1 MKTDK
6 KLSVKIIRK
15 IVFVCII
22 LICLFAVGV
31 IAGRS
36 DINNIT
42 IVFADDT
49 EISVMTSNVKV
60 SDILDENHIILL
72 PDEVVNPDL
81 DSNIDIARKIVI
93 SKAKDAK
100 VVVAEDVQSVSTE
113 EILGKYVTI
122 TEKIITEQ
130 VEIPFETVTKDVS
143 KEETETTD
151 RVLQKGENGLKEIK
165 YRAKFQDEVEIERTV
180 ISEEIIKEPVDKI
193 IQISTKITSRSAIRS
208 TSIAP
213 DVLAASVQGVQGR
226 AVTLNASAYT
236 ASTCGKPV
244 GSPGYGIT
252 SSGAAAKSYYT
263 VAAGSAYPIGTVV
276 YIPYFASSPNGGWFV
291 VQDRGGAISNN
302 RIDIY
307 FDSVSECTQ
316 FGRRNLECYIYN

>member
-1 MKTDK
+1 MKTEK
-6 KLSVKIIRK
+6 KLSIKIIRK

-22 LICLFAVGV
+22 LVCLFTVGV
-31 IAGRS
+31 MAGKS
-36 DINNIT
+36 DLTNVT
-42 IVFADDT
+42 IVFSDDT
-49 EISVMTSNVKV
+49 EISVITSKVKV
-60 SDILDENHIILL
+60 SDILEENHIILL
-72 PDEVVNPDL
+72 PDEVVEPGL
-81 DSNIDIARKIVI
+81 DANIDVARKVI
-93 SKAKDAK
+93 ITKATEEKII
-100 VVVAEDVQSVSTE
+100 VAEDVQSVSTE

-143 KEETETTD
+143 KEGTETTD
-151 RVLQKGENGLKEIK
+151 RVLQNGENGLKEIK
-165 YRAKFQDEVEIERTV
+165 YRAKFQDDVEIERTV
-180 ISEEIIKEPVDKI
+180 ISETVIKEPVDKI

-208 TSIAP
+208 TSISP
-213 DVLAASVQGVQGR
+213 EVIAASVQGMQGT

-236 ASTCGKPV
+236 ASTCGKAV

-252 SSGAAAKSYYT
+252 SCGAAAKSYYT

-276 YIPYFASSPNGGWFV
+276 YIPYFKNAPNGGWFV

-307 FDSVSECTQ
+307 FDTVGECVQ

>member
-22 LICLFAVGV
+22 LICLFTVGV
-31 IAGRS
+31 LAGKS
-36 DINNIT
+36 DLTDVT
-42 IVFADDT
+42 IVFSDDT
-49 EISVMTSNVKV
+49 EISVMTSSVKV
-60 SDILDENHIILL
+60 SDILDENHILLL
-72 PDEVVNPDL
+72 PDEVVEPSL
-81 DSNIDIARKIVI
+81 ESNIDIAKKIVI
-93 SKAKDAK
+93 SKAKEEK

-122 TEKIITEQ
+122 IEKIITEQ
-130 VEIPFETVTKDVS
+130 VEIPFETITKDVS
-143 KEETETTD
+143 REGTETTD
-151 RVLQKGENGLKEIK
+151 RVLQNGKNGLKEIK

-180 ISEEIIKEPVDKI
+180 ISETVIKEPVNKI
-193 IQISTKITSRSAIRS
+193 IQISTKISSRSAIRNN
-208 TSIAP
+208 SIAP
-213 DVLAASVQGVQGR
+213 SAIAASVEGMQGR

-236 ASTCGKPV
+236 ASTCGKAV

-252 SSGAAAKSYYT
+252 SSGAAARSYYT

-276 YIPYFASSPNGGWFV
+276 YIPYFASAPNGGWFV

-307 FDSVSECTQ
+307 FDSVGECRQ

>member
-22 LICLFAVGV
+22 LICLFTVGV
-31 IAGRS
+31 LAGKS
-36 DINNIT
+36 DLTDVT
-42 IVFADDT
+42 IVFSDDT
-49 EISVMTSNVKV
+49 EISVMTSSVKV
-60 SDILDENHIILL
+60 SDILDENHILLL
-72 PDEVVNPDL
+72 PDEVVEPSL
-81 DSNIDIARKIVI
+81 ESNIDIAKKIVI
-93 SKAKDAK
+93 SKAKEEK
-100 VVVAEDVQSVSTE
+100 VIVAEDVQSVSTE

-130 VEIPFETVTKDVS
+130 VEIPFETITKDVS
-143 KEETETTD
+143 REGTETTD
-151 RVLQKGENGLKEIK
+151 RVLQNGKNGLKEIK
-165 YRAKFQDEVEIERTV
+165 YRAKFQDEIEIERTV
-180 ISEEIIKEPVDKI
+180 ISETVIKEPVNKI
-193 IQISTKITSRSAIRS
+193 IQISTKISSRSAIRNN
-208 TSIAP
+208 SIAP
-213 DVLAASVQGVQGR
+213 SAIAASVEGMQGR

-236 ASTCGKPV
+236 ASTCGKAV

-252 SSGAAAKSYYT
+252 SSGAAARSYYT

-276 YIPYFASSPNGGWFV
+276 YIPYFASAPNGGWFV

-307 FDSVSECTQ
+307 FDSVGECRQ

>member
-1 MKTDK
+1 METDK
-6 KLSVKIIRK
+6 KLSIKIIRK

-22 LICLFAVGV
+22 LISLFTVGV
-31 IAGRS
+31 FASRS
-36 DINNIT
+36 NLTDVT

-81 DSNIDIARKIVI
+81 ESNIDIARKIII

-143 KEETETTD
+143 REGTETTD
-151 RVLQKGENGLKEIK
+151 RVLQAGKNGLKEIK

-180 ISEEIIKEPVDKI
+180 ISENVIKEPVDKI
-193 IQISTKITSRSAIRS
+193 IQISTKISSRSAIRNNS
-208 TSIAP
+208 TTPAMLS
-213 DVLAASVQGVQGR
+213 ASVEGVQGR

-236 ASTCGKPV
+236 AATCGKAP

-263 VAAGSAYPIGTVV
+263 VAAGGAYPIGTVV
-276 YIPYFASSPNGGWFV
+276 YIPYFQNAPNGGWFV

-307 FDSVSECTQ
+307 FDSIGECRQ
-316 FGRRNLECYIYN
+316 FGRRNLECYVYN

>member
-22 LICLFAVGV
+22 LICLFTVGV
-31 IAGRS
+31 LAGKS
-36 DINNIT
+36 DLTDVT
-42 IVFADDT
+42 IVFSDDT

-60 SDILDENHIILL
+60 SDILDENHILLL
-72 PDEVVNPDL
+72 PDEVVEPSL
-81 DSNIDIARKIVI
+81 ESNIDIAKKIVI
-93 SKAKDAK
+93 SKAKEEK

-130 VEIPFETVTKDVS
+130 VEIPFETITKDVS
-143 KEETETTD
+143 REGTETTD
-151 RVLQKGENGLKEIK
+151 RVLQNGKNGLKEIK

-180 ISEEIIKEPVDKI
+180 ISETVIKEPVNKI
-193 IQISTKITSRSAIRS
+193 IQISTKISSRSAIRNN
-208 TSIAP
+208 SIAP
-213 DVLAASVQGVQGR
+213 STIAASVEGMQGK

-236 ASTCGKPV
+236 AATCGKAV

-252 SSGAAAKSYYT
+252 SSGATARAYYT
-263 VAAGSAYPIGTVV
+263 VAAGGAYPIGTVV
-276 YIPYFASSPNGGWFV
+276 YIPYFASAPNGGWFV

-307 FDSVSECTQ
+307 FDTIGECRQ

>member
-1 MKTDK
+1 METDK
-6 KLSVKIIRK
+6 KLSIKIIRK

-22 LICLFAVGV
+22 LISLFTVGV
-31 IAGRS
+31 FASRS
-36 DINNIT
+36 NLTDVT

-60 SDILDENHIILL
+60 SDILDENHILLL
-72 PDEVVNPDL
+72 PDEVVEPNL
-81 DSNIDIARKIVI
+81 DSNIDIARKIII
-93 SKAKDAK
+93 SKAKDEK
-100 VVVAEDVQSVSTE
+100 VVVAEDVKSVSTE

-143 KEETETTD
+143 REGTETTD
-151 RVLQKGENGLKEIK
+151 RVLQAGKNGLKEIK

-180 ISEEIIKEPVDKI
+180 ISENVIKEPVDKI
-193 IQISTKITSRSAIRS
+193 IQISTKISSRSAIRNNS
-208 TSIAP
+208 TTPAMLS
-213 DVLAASVQGVQGR
+213 ASVEGVQGR

-236 ASTCGKPV
+236 AATCGKAP

-263 VAAGSAYPIGTVV
+263 VAAGGAYPIGTVV
-276 YIPYFASSPNGGWFV
+276 YIPYFQNAPNGGWFV

-307 FDSVSECTQ
+307 FDSIGECRQ
-316 FGRRNLECYIYN
+316 FGRRNLECYVYN